1 MDKPASPCA
10 SAVAKELKKSW
21 HTLTKDEQKNIE
33 LMCQAKMEPAAIAA
47 EIKRQRLVA
56 ELLGHAKDQDFTMN
70 PSELAEAMKDH
81 ATGTAAH
88 VAVSKIKAKQSES

>member
-10 SAVAKELKKSW
+10 SAVAKEMKKSW
-21 HTLTKDEQKNIE
+21 HTLDKDEQKNIE

-56 ELLGHAKDQDFTMN
+56 ELNGHAKDQDFTMS
-70 PSELAEAMKDH
+70 PSEIAEAMKDV
-81 ATGTAAH
+81 AAGTAAH